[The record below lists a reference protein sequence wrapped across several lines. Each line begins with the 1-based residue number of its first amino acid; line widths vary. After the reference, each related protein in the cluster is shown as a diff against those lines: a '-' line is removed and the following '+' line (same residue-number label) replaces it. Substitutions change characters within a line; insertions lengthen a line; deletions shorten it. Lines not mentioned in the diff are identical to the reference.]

1 MDNADLAGLKTLFI
15 SIIMGAEQSISV
27 EAQLQKDIG
36 HVNAKA
42 VEFEDGR
49 DVKDDPVAMLNELV
63 IARRVVKV
71 LVQRYQEAN
80 DVLVCCVQTFVIPWL
95 LAN

>member
-1 MDNADLAGLKTLFI
+1 
-15 SIIMGAEQSISV
+15 MGAGQFVAVDV
-27 EAQLQKDIG
+27 EAQLKKDID
-36 HVNAKA
+36 HVNTKA
-42 VEFEDGR
+42 VEFGDGR

-80 DVLVCCVQTFVIPWL
+80 NVLVSCVQTFVIPWL
-95 LAN
+95 

>member
-1 MDNADLAGLKTLFI
+1 MDNADLAGLKTLL

>member
-1 MDNADLAGLKTLFI
+1 MDNADLAGLKTLL

-95 LAN
+95 LANY